1 MLAGL
6 RPIPRTSLVGKKTMS
21 FDAIS
26 IWESLTAR
34 LRGIGQLLPPLIL
47 RLIMGWEFWESGWE
61 KYAGDNWFADIQE
74 KFPFPFSK
82 IPADIS
88 WAMATYFEI
97 GGAVLL
103 VFGLFT

>member
-1 MLAGL
+1 M
-6 RPIPRTSLVGKKTMS
+6 

-61 KYAGDNWFADIQE
+61 KYHGENWFADIQE
-74 KFPFPFSK
+74 KFPFPFSV
-82 IPADIS
+82 IPAGS
-88 WAMATYFEI
+88 GW
-97 GGAVLL
+97 L
-103 VFGLFT
+103 VNRVDLSAAGSPGRPCDASPSSSP